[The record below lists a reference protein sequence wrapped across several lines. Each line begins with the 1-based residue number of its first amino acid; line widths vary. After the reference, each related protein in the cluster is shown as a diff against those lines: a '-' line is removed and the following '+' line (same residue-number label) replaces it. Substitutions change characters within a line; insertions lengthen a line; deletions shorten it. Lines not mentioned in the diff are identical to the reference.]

1 MTTQE
6 SYALSKWSLNKRHPV
21 RSLFLVLSLTVLSS
35 FTASAQISVEVN
47 FDQEQFIASEP
58 LFAVVRI
65 VNFSGRTLSLGTE
78 KDWLRFDVASAGD
91 YIVKKI
97 EDPPVVEPFEL
108 PSASRVT
115 RRVNIAPYFEMQR
128 AGRYFV
134 TATVRIPGASE
145 ELMSKPKGVN
155 ISAGVRMWDQEFGMT
170 TADGTQEV
178 RRWSLLQ
185 AMNQRA
191 VRLYVRLADQQDMV
205 VYRIYPIGPLIS
217 FTKPEHQIDQDGS
230 LHVLF
235 QTGAKA
241 FTYCRINTEGEL
253 SLRRTHEYTETRPS
267 LKVDREGTIKVIGG
281 RRTPSPS
288 DLPSE
293 EKKPTASLS
302 TNELDRAS
310 KPSTNE
316 VVALPNAP
324 VTTNSNTV
332 APTPK

>member
-1 MTTQE
+1 MTTNE
-6 SYALSKWSLNKRHPV
+6 CYALFKWPLKKRHPV
-21 RSLFLVLSLTVLSS
+21 RSLFLALSLTLLSS
-35 FTASAQISVEVN
+35 VTASAQISVEVT

-91 YIVKKI
+91 YIVKKLD
-97 EDPPVVEPFEL
+97 DPPVVEPFEL

-115 RRVNIAPYFEMQR
+115 RRVNIAPYFEMQQ

-134 TATVRIPGASE
+134 TATVKIPGASE

-170 TADGTQEV
+170 AADGTQEV

-191 VRLYVRLADQQDMV
+191 VRLYVRLADQQDVV

-241 FTYCRINTEGEL
+241 FTYCKIDTEGEL
-253 SLRRTHEYTETRPS
+253 TLRRTHEYTDTRPS

-293 EKKPTASLS
+293 EKKPADAPG
-302 TNELDRAS
+302 TNAVNLAPT
-310 KPSTNE
+310 PSTNA
-316 VVALPNAP
+316 VVPLPTSPNPA
-324 VTTNSNTV
+324 TNNLV
-332 APTPK
+332 PTPK